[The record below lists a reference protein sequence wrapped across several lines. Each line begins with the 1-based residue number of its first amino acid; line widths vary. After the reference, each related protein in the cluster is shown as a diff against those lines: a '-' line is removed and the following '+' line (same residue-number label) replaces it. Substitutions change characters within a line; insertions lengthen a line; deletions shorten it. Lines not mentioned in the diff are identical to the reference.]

1 MNRSVIA
8 AAVLFI
14 ASGVA
19 ARLQAQMPDGTKT
32 VSFGV
37 SAGLTIP
44 TEDFADEV
52 DNGFNV
58 GAHLGLR
65 QPAWPVGLRLDGQ
78 LNRFDLK
85 GVSDV
90 YVNII
95 GVSLNAVLMSAGASE
110 IKPYLIAGPSFFHE
124 ASYAEGATNEPS
136 ENNWGFNAGGGLQY
150 QLSGFTTFLEARYN
164 WMKSGDSH
172 DAFVP
177 ISVGIMFR

>member
-19 ARLQAQMPDGTKT
+19 ARLQAQMP

-44 TEDFADEV
+44 TGGFADEV

-58 GAHLGLR
+58 GAHLGMR
-65 QPAWPVGLRLDGQ
+65 QPAWPIGLRLDGQ
-78 LNRFDLK
+78 LNRFNLK
-85 GVSDV
+85 VGSDYINV
-90 YVNII
+90 IA
-95 GVSLNAVLMSAGASE
+95 VSLNAVLMSPGATSE
-110 IKPYLIAGPSFFHE
+110 LKPYLIAGPSFFHT
-124 ASYAEGATNEPS
+124 ASYTEDNVTEDS

-150 QLSGFTTFLEARYN
+150 QLSGFKTFLEARYN
-164 WMKSGDSH
+164 WVKKTGGH
-172 DAFVP
+172 DAFIP
-177 ISVGIMFR
+177 ISVGIMF

>member
-1 MNRSVIA
+1 MNRSVSA
-8 AAVLFI
+8 AAILFI

-19 ARLQAQMPDGTKT
+19 APLQAQMPI
-32 VSFGV
+32 SFGV

-44 TEDFADEV
+44 TSDFADEV

-85 GVSDV
+85 NVSDV

-95 GVSLNAVLMSAGASE
+95 GVSLNAVLMSPGGNSE
-110 IKPYLIAGPSFFHE
+110 LKPYLIAGPSFFHE
-124 ASYAEGATNEPS
+124 ASYAEGGTNEPS
-136 ENNWGFNAGGGLQY
+136 QNNWGFNAGGGLQY

>member
-1 MNRSVIA
+1 MNRSLIA

-14 ASGVA
+14 ASGA
-19 ARLQAQMPDGTKT
+19 ATRLSAQMP

-37 SAGLTIP
+37 SGGLTVP
-44 TEDFADEV
+44 TGDFADEV

-58 GAHLGLR
+58 GAHLGVR
-65 QPAWPVGLRLDGQ
+65 QPGWPVGLRLDGQ

-85 GVSDV
+85 DVSDT

-95 GVSLNAVLMSAGASE
+95 GVSLNAVLMSAGATTDL
-110 IKPYLIAGPSFFHE
+110 KPYLIAGPNFFHT
-124 ASYAEGATNEPS
+124 ASYSESPGVEEPS

-164 WMKSGDSH
+164 WVKSGDGH

-177 ISVGIMFR
+177 ITVGIMFR

>member
-1 MNRSVIA
+1 MKRSVFA

-19 ARLQAQMPDGTKT
+19 PRLQAQTA

-37 SAGLTIP
+37 SGGLTIP
-44 TEDFADEV
+44 TSDFADEV

-65 QPAWPVGLRLDGQ
+65 QPLWPIGLRLDGQ
-78 LNRFDLK
+78 LNRFNLK
-85 GVSDV
+85 AGSDQYINV
-90 YVNII
+90 I
-95 GVSLNAVLMSAGASE
+95 GVSLNAVLMSAGATSDL
-110 IKPYLIAGPSFFHE
+110 KPYLIAGPNFFHT
-124 ASYAEGATNEPS
+124 ASYTEDNVVEDA

-164 WMKSGDSH
+164 WVKTSDGH
-172 DAFVP
+172 DAFIP

>member
-1 MNRSVIA
+1 MKRSAIA

-14 ASGVA
+14 VSGVA
-19 ARLQAQMPDGTKT
+19 ARLQAQMP

-37 SAGLTIP
+37 SAGLTVP
-44 TEDFADEV
+44 TSDFADEV

-65 QPAWPVGLRLDGQ
+65 QPMWPIGLRLDGQ

-85 GVSDV
+85 DVSDV

-95 GVSLNAVLMSAGASE
+95 GVSLNAVLMSSNATSE
-110 IKPYLIAGPSFFHE
+110 LRPYLIAGPSFFHE
-124 ASYAEGATNEPS
+124 ASYAEGGSDEPS